1 MSFPEININKIA
13 TLPIETFR
21 EMDFLAV
28 RNYNLPIELMMENAG
43 LNLARL
49 AASLLPEKGQILIG
63 VGTGNNGG
71 GGLVAA
77 RRLAAWGFEVFLDIP
92 DQNLKKLPASQL
104 KKALTFGAKTEKPK
118 HPKLFI
124 DAYFGF
130 SQRLPLPAI
139 FEKTL
144 ETANQF
150 SCPKIS
156 LDLPSG
162 FNKHTFESL
171 FKPDA
176 ILTLA
181 AMKTELVALLETV
194 QIFVADLGIPS
205 FVYKEFKTEIPDS
218 FKTTGILQIKP

>member
-1 MSFPEININKIA
+1 MNFPEIYVNKIA
-13 TLPIETFR
+13 TLSIDSFR

-92 DQNLKKLPASQL
+92 DQNLKILPASQL
-104 KKALTFGAKTEKPK
+104 KKALTFSAKTEKPK

-124 DAYFGF
+124 DSYFGF
-130 SQRLPLPAI
+130 SQRLPLPAVFVEVI
-139 FEKTL
+139 

-150 SCPKIS
+150 RCHKIS

-162 FNKHTFESL
+162 FNIQTSESL
-171 FKPDA
+171 FLPDT

-181 AMKTELVALLETV
+181 AMKTELIPLTESV

-205 FVYKEFKTEIPDS
+205 FVYKQFNAEIPEL
-218 FKTTGILQIKP
+218 FKLSGILKIIA

>member
-1 MSFPEININKIA
+1 MNFPEINKTEIA
-13 TLPIETFR
+13 TLPIESFR
-21 EMDFLAV
+21 EMDYLAV
-28 RNYNLPIELMMENAG
+28 RQYNLPIELMMENAG

-49 AASLLPEKGQILIG
+49 ATSFLPEKGEILIG

-77 RRLAAWGFEVFLDIP
+77 RRLAAWGYEVFLDIP
-92 DQNLKKLPASQL
+92 NKNLNELPAGQL
-104 KKALTFGAKTEKPK
+104 KKALTFGAKIEKQK
-118 HPKLFI
+118 NPKLFI

-130 SQRLPLPAI
+130 SQRLPLPAS
-139 FEKTL
+139 FEKAI

-150 SCPKIS
+150 QCPKIS

-162 FNKHTFESL
+162 FNKQTSESL

-181 AMKTELVALLETV
+181 AMNSELIPLLDTIKIYV
-194 QIFVADLGIPS
+194 CDIGIPS
-205 FVYKEFKTEIPDS
+205 SVYSQFKTQIPFTFLS
-218 FKTTGILQIKP
+218 SGIVKVVA

>member
-1 MSFPEININKIA
+1 MNFTEINLAEIA
-13 TLPIETFR
+13 TLPIESFR
-21 EMDFLAV
+21 EMDYLAV
-28 RNYNLPIELMMENAG
+28 RQYHLPIELMMENAG

-49 AASLLPEKGQILIG
+49 ASSFLPEKGEILIG

-77 RRLAAWGFEVFLDIP
+77 RRLAAWGYEVFLDIP
-92 DQNLKKLPASQL
+92 DKNLNELPASQL
-104 KKALTFGAKTEKPK
+104 KKALTFGAKIEKQK
-118 HPKLFI
+118 NPKLFI

-139 FEKTL
+139 FEKAI

-150 SCPKIS
+150 RCPKLS

-162 FNKHTFESL
+162 FNKETSESL
-171 FKPDA
+171 FSPDA

-181 AMKTELVALLETV
+181 AMKTELITLLEIV
-194 QIFVADLGIPS
+194 QIFVADIGIPS
-205 FVYKEFKTEIPDS
+205 FAYKEFKTEIPDS
-218 FKTTGILQIKP
+218 FKITGILKIRP

>member
-1 MSFPEININKIA
+1 MNFPEIKLAGIV
-13 TLPIETFR
+13 TLPIESFR
-21 EMDFLAV
+21 EMDYLAV
-28 RNYNLPIELMMENAG
+28 QQYNLPIELMMENAG

-49 AASLLPEKGQILIG
+49 ATSILSERGEILIG

-77 RRLAAWGFEVFLDIP
+77 RRLAAWGYEVFLDIP
-92 DQNLKKLPASQL
+92 VRNLNELPASQL
-104 KKALTFGAKTEKPK
+104 KKALTFGAKIEKRKNPQ
-118 HPKLFI
+118 LFI

-139 FEKTL
+139 FEKAID
-144 ETANQF
+144 TANQF

-162 FNKHTFESL
+162 FNKQTFESL

-181 AMKTELVALLETV
+181 AMKTELVPLLETV

-218 FKTTGILQIKP
+218 FKTTGILQVKQ